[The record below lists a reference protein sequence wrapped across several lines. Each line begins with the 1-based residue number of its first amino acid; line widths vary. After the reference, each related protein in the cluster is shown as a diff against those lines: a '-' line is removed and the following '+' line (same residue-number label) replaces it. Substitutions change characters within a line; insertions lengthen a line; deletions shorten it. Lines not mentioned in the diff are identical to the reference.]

1 MKHGFYFRFHKIFKS
16 EFVCC
21 ILANMAYFLYMI
33 KFFINKIRQ
42 KQSITDMTCA
52 EAREIIDKIYPKP
65 MSKPVCI
72 NPEINNDLD
81 LSIVIPVYNYAS
93 ILENNIHSVLNQKTK
108 YNYEV
113 IFVDDGSTDGAQD
126 ILRKYESNPKVKL
139 IFQEN
144 GGIANARNTGINNAS
159 GKYIMFVDC
168 DDTVHD
174 NIVELLLSKA
184 YADGCDMVVA
194 AHNLAKEKDGQVFSN
209 IPNVYPDYNLMGFK
223 NNDKIMNLPG
233 LPWAKIYK
241 RSLWNKVR
249 FLPGYWYE
257 DTIILFLLFTQC
269 KSYAYIPQVVYEYRW
284 YENNFSHTQSGKVTP
299 KVIDRYWMLL
309 DILDKYKE
317 LGIQDENVVYTLV
330 LRHLSHYFYRD
341 IKRCPE
347 AVEALFVLAEEIYQ
361 EWKPSH
367 KVKLPY
373 MLRQVEKAFDTKNIN
388 LWKLASSY
396 C

>member
-1 MKHGFYFRFHKIFKS
+1 LKHGFYFRFHKIIKS

-21 ILANMAYFLYMI
+21 ILANMAYFLYMV

-209 IPNVYPDYNLMGFK
+209 IPNVYPDYNLMGFR
-223 NNDKIMNLPG
+223 IMIRL
-233 LPWAKIYK
+233 
-241 RSLWNKVR
+241 
-249 FLPGYWYE
+249 
-257 DTIILFLLFTQC
+257 
-269 KSYAYIPQVVYEYRW
+269 
-284 YENNFSHTQSGKVTP
+284 
-299 KVIDRYWMLL
+299 
-309 DILDKYKE
+309 
-317 LGIQDENVVYTLV
+317 
-330 LRHLSHYFYRD
+330 
-341 IKRCPE
+341 
-347 AVEALFVLAEEIYQ
+347 
-361 EWKPSH
+361 
-367 KVKLPY
+367 
-373 MLRQVEKAFDTKNIN
+373 
-388 LWKLASSY
+388 
-396 C
+396 